1 MKFPRFEY
9 VTPSTVEEAIQL
21 LVDDED
27 ARPIAGGQSLLPLM
41 AYRLAQPTTLV
52 DLASVPGLTDIGEV
66 HPPSPGQHGS
76 IRIGAMA
83 TQTAAETST
92 VVRERAPMLC
102 DALLHVG
109 HPVIRNAGTIGG
121 SVAHADPAAEIP
133 LALVALGAAVD
144 VEGPK
149 GQRSIDA
156 GDFFVGSFTTALEPG
171 ELVKSVSIPGSGL
184 QWAFV
189 ELARRHGD
197 FALAMAAVGLSFEGG
212 RCTGARITLGG
223 VDNRPVRAHEAE
235 QLLSGK
241 AIDDTTAAE
250 AARAATA
257 NLSPPN
263 DIHGSAAYRS
273 KVAAVLVQRAI
284 LQIANGQVSHG

>member
-9 VTPSTVEEAIQL
+9 VRPSTIEEAAQL

-52 DLASVPGLTDIGEV
+52 DIATIPGLSEITSEN
-66 HPPSPGQHGS
+66 GS
-76 IRIGAMA
+76 VRIGAMA
-83 TQTAAETST
+83 TQRSAELSP
-92 VVRERAPMLC
+92 VVRDRLPMFVE
-102 DALLHVG
+102 ALSHVG

-133 LALVALGAAVD
+133 LALVALGAMID

-149 GQRSIDA
+149 GSRSIA
-156 GDFFVGSFTTALEPG
+156 ASDFFVSSFTTALVLG
-171 ELVKSVSIPGSGL
+171 ELVTSVIIPVSS
-184 QWAFV
+184 QRWAFT

-197 FALAMAAVGLSFEGG
+197 FALAMAAVGLSMDAD
-212 RCTGARITLGG
+212 RCSGARIVLGG
-223 VDNRPVRAHEAE
+223 VDSRPVRVEEAE
-235 QLLSGK
+235 SILAGK
-241 AIDDTTAAE
+241 VIDEVVAGE

-257 NLSPPN
+257 HLSPPS
-263 DIHGSAAYRS
+263 DIHGSAAYRRR
-273 KVAAVLVQRAI
+273 VATVLVQRAI
-284 LQIANGQVSHG
+284 LRAGSE